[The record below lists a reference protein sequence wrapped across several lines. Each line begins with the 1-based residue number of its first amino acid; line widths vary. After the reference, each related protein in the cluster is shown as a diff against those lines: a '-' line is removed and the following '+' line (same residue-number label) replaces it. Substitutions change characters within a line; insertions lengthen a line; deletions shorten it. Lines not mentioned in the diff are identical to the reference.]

1 MGYRLG
7 VDLGTTFTA
16 AAIRRDGVSR
26 MATLGL
32 RQSEM
37 PSVVAVTGADV
48 RVGDDAEYYGRT
60 EPASVVR
67 FFKRRFADSTPLVV
81 NGQPWSAEALSA
93 RVLQRVLR
101 DVTEAEGSAP
111 DHVVLTHPAGWREF
125 RLDAMH
131 SMAEIAEVSSY
142 HLVSEPVAA
151 ARHYA
156 ESNRLPN
163 DARLAVFDFGGGTFD
178 TSVVSVT
185 DGEFAVIGTP
195 QGIDRLGGIDI
206 DEAVFS
212 YVCESAG
219 IDPYELPD
227 TAPITRDLQRVRR
240 ECRDAKEILSSAQV
254 ARIAVRVG
262 GVDADVD
269 LTREQFETMLIPML
283 SDAGAAVDRAIRGV
297 GLGLEEI
304 DALLLVGG
312 SSRIPAVRDALSERF
327 GRPILV
333 DTHPKHAVAL
343 GAVLSDPPTTV
354 VPPHTVPIHAV
365 PIDAAASTATEQS
378 ASPVAPPTPPERPG
392 GRPPVPGVATV
403 TEAAAPSPGHA
414 AIDTSV
420 PNQTV
425 PNQNVLDTPGGG
437 ALAPGDG
444 GAGAPRVAAT
454 SGSSGGSKA
463 PLAIALVLSALVIAG
478 GLGYLL
484 TRDSGEPE
492 EAVATTQPEDDT
504 LVDDATTTTT
514 STPTTTTTSASESG
528 STTEAGST
536 STIQESDGQVIVP
549 AGELIQIRL
558 LGDVSGNFV
567 DIGQSSAALSQQALE
582 DFGPVRGFDVEFGT
596 VLDTACSE
604 EQGRTVAATVA
615 ESPDVIGVIGP
626 QCSSSILGASPAV
639 TGLGAVLIAP
649 TGAWPT
655 LTSDHEGFKGADHND
670 GFYRL
675 VHSDLVHPI
684 ALADYATR
692 ELQVSRAGIVHLGV
706 DFELELAA
714 AFVHQFEASGGEVA
728 IIQNL
733 GAESTVETLGE
744 NFIDADVDFIYVL
757 VPSSEAAGV
766 LAALDEQGDWT
777 LGGSQYLFDEQVL
790 SDPASVDMVLTA
802 PKAVDLVAI
811 NEVTNR
817 SGTDVLAE
825 FEASGGQT
833 GPSGSWARSYDA
845 TLLLLLAIEAG
856 STVEEGNLVIDRDG
870 VRRYLDDLSGFSGLS
885 GPITCDDF
893 GDCARSPILIVR
905 NVDPTDFNSVVTLE
919 EFDDFG

>member
-16 AAIRRDGVSR
+16 AAIRQNGVSR

-32 RQSEM
+32 RQPEM

-60 EPASVVR
+60 EPASVAR

-93 RVLQRVLR
+93 RVLRRVL
-101 DVTEAEGSAP
+101 DEVTQSEGSAP

-131 SMAEIAEVSSY
+131 SMAGLAELSSY
-142 HLVSEPVAA
+142 HLVPEPVAA

-156 ESNRLPN
+156 ETNRLSDN
-163 DARLAVFDFGGGTFD
+163 AHLAVFDFGGGTFD
-178 TSVVSVT
+178 TSVVSVVG
-185 DGEFAVIGTP
+185 GEFTVVGTP

-212 YVCESAG
+212 YACESAG

-227 TAPITRDLQRVRR
+227 TAQITRELQRVRT
-240 ECRDAKEILSSAQV
+240 ESRDAKEILSSAHV
-254 ARIAVRVG
+254 ARIAVSE
-262 GVDADVD
+262 
-269 LTREQFETMLIPML
+269 LSREQFESMLTPML
-283 SDAGAAVDRAIRGV
+283 ADAGAAVDRAIREV
-297 GLGLEEI
+297 GLDFDEI

-312 SSRIPAVRDALSERF
+312 SSRIPAVGEALSKRF
-327 GRPILV
+327 GRPILI

-343 GAVLSDPPTTV
+343 GAALSDPAPTLR
-354 VPPHTVPIHAV
+354 VPQHPAGQTGHDRDVAPVAPPV
-365 PIDAAASTATEQS
+365 
-378 ASPVAPPTPPERPG
+378 SPVAPPVPPERPG
-392 GRPPVPGVATV
+392 ATPQVP
-403 TEAAAPSPGHA
+403 AAAAVTGAVTPSPVDTV
-414 AIDTSV
+414 IDTPAAGV
-420 PNQTV
+420 NA
-425 PNQNVLDTPGGG
+425 PGGG
-437 ALAPGDG
+437 APVPPG
-444 GAGAPRVAAT
+444 GAVAPSGTGASAE
-454 SGSSGGSKA
+454 SSVGLRA
-463 PLAIALVLSALVIAG
+463 PLIAALALVALAIVG
-478 GLGYLL
+478 GVGYLL
-484 TRDSGEPE
+484 TRDSAEPVE
-492 EAVATTQPEDDT
+492 TVSTTLPESTT
-504 LVDDATTTTT
+504 LVGEATT
-514 STPTTTTTSASESG
+514 STPPSSAS
-528 STTEAGST
+528 TT
-536 STIQESDGQVIVP
+536 STIEPTSTTQESSDESTPGPEGQVVVA
-549 AGELIQIRL
+549 AGEPVQIRL
-558 LGDVSGNFV
+558 LGDVSANFGE
-567 DIGQSSAALSQQALE
+567 IGQSSVALSQQALD

-604 EQGRTVAATVA
+604 EEGAAAAATVA
-615 ESPDVIGVIGP
+615 ELPDVIGAIGP

-684 ALADYATR
+684 ALADYATG
-692 ELQVSRAGIVHLGV
+692 ELGASRAGIVNFGV
-706 DFELELAA
+706 DFELELTA
-714 AFVHQFEASGGEVA
+714 AFVHQFEADGGEVA

-733 GAESTVETLGE
+733 GTESTVDTLAE
-744 NFIDADVDFIYVL
+744 NFLAADVDFIYVL

-766 LAALDEQGDWT
+766 LAALDGQGDWT

-825 FEASGGQT
+825 FEAAGGQT

-856 STVEEGNLVIDRDG
+856 STVEDGNLVIDRDG

-885 GPITCDDF
+885 GPISCDDF

-905 NVDPTDFNSVVTLE
+905 NVDPADFNSVVTLE